1 MFSAANTAG
10 TVIAVVLGGTPVPL
24 PTQNLSDDVTVNASN
39 TVFTLLEAGRYAITY
54 NVRLTASLLL
64 GARILVNGEPVPVLT
79 INALLV
85 ASNLNASFIVD
96 LPAGATLTLELFGL
110 LGAATLQA
118 GNGATLNVMRIE

>member
-1 MFSAANTAG
+1 M
-10 TVIAVVLGGTPVPL
+10 
-24 PTQNLSDDVTVNASN
+24 
-39 TVFTLLEAGRYAITY
+39 FTLLEAGRYAITY